1 MQSVPSRGHP
11 AHSQTLNRVSPE
23 SRGLD
28 FRSLAWS
35 EAFRAPVRPGWTR
48 RATSLQQ
55 PPTRATPTGPSK
67 GAAQRGSPGSLP
79 APLATTLRSR
89 PFPDPVFWSLALA
102 LEKESHKAPN
112 KLRLPFPG
120 AGCPG
125 AEAPAPPSHPHRAQ
139 SRLPAGPRSRP
150 EARRP
155 LRRAGGEAA
164 PGERGCLPGADLVE
178 VGAPRHGVAA
188 LVGVAAAGG
197 FRLHG
202 GRRARTQAAGGCCW
216 GARARLRRRWRPR
229 QQRAGGRGR
238 AWVARGGGR
247 GGRSRC
253 PQPGGRREALSHG
266 RRSGEPA
273 SEEEVAEPGARA
285 SRLDNHHDPSSP
297 CPRGVRLSAAHW
309 VPSWPQR
316 PPCGVR
322 PGPPQASRAP
332 SPPAEVAVQREAG
345 EDGCWGPEGDPGME
359 DSWGG
364 PRACLQKTSTEWWE
378 SDCIPPF
385 LFGSSRLSI
394 PRPGCRPCLGARGPG
409 VLRLEGTNLDP
420 ESSGSS
426 RTGSKPR
433 GEGGP
438 HESLGYPGEFSCNA
452 I

>member
-11 AHSQTLNRVSPE
+11 AHSQTLNRVTPE

-35 EAFRAPVRPGWTR
+35 EALRAPVRPGWTR

-89 PFPDPVFWSLALA
+89 TSPDPVFWSLALA
-102 LEKESHKAPN
+102 LDKESHKAPN

-125 AEAPAPPSHPHRAQ
+125 AEAPAQPSHPRRAQ
-139 SRLPAGPRSRP
+139 SRRPAGPRSRS

-164 PGERGCLPGADLVE
+164 PGERGCRPGADLVE

-202 GRRARTQAAGGCCW
+202 GWRARTLAAGGCCW

-266 RRSGEPA
+266 RRSGERA
-273 SEEEVAEPGARA
+273 SEEEVAAPGARA

-297 CPRGVRLSAAHW
+297 CPRGARLSAAHG

-322 PGPPQASRAP
+322 PGPPSGFAGAITPGRGGRAKGGG
-332 SPPAEVAVQREAG
+332 RG
-345 EDGCWGPEGDPGME
+345 RLLRPG
-359 DSWGG
+359 GG
-364 PRACLQKTSTEWWE
+364 PRDGGLLRWPQGLFAEDLDWVMRIRLHPSILVRFFEGLYPKTWVPTMPGDQGAWGWKEPTLTQKAQARVELGVSQE
-378 SDCIPPF
+378 
-385 LFGSSRLSI
+385 GSAGRM
-394 PRPGCRPCLGARGPG
+394 
-409 VLRLEGTNLDP
+409 
-420 ESSGSS
+420 
-426 RTGSKPR
+426 
-433 GEGGP
+433 
-438 HESLGYPGEFSCNA
+438 SL
-452 I
+452 